1 MATATCASVAWVA
14 TLLFCLGRSAA
25 PGVVVEKR
33 TFSEGLRFVFVAGV
47 DGGGHDR
54 LHETLGRLCS
64 NETTCESDG
73 LLNGLLGTREGHETV
88 ASVFP
93 AVRFPDGGIASSREA
108 FVARLVEIRAGK
120 G

>member
-1 MATATCASVAWVA
+1 MATCASVAWVA

-64 NETTCESDG
+64 NETCESDG